1 MKNSKMYLSTGKTM
15 LLQGLL
21 FATLFSCQKEGLETQ
36 HSPESFEDVPTAT
49 GTISAAAI
57 SANLIYEENFEGSNP
72 FGTYVS
78 KHIATSY
85 GFTTVSSPLFDGK
98 KVGRFELRDTDPLSH
113 SGTRAEA
120 SFPTPSVSDLHRWY
134 SFAEY
139 FPSAQWKTDDADE
152 VLAQWHQGGGYSPSI
167 SLRGKNDH
175 LWLYVKPTPS
185 TTEKI
190 DLGAIPKDKW
200 NQFVFHIKHSSG
212 SDGILELYING
223 TKVYNRNGVTMYDL
237 AKYSASAPKL
247 KLGIYKS
254 NWNSS
259 TTKTNIRVVY
269 VDNVRIGNAKATYAE
284 MAAKGSTTETAP
296 PPTSTTPP
304 PTSTTP
310 PPTTTTPPPTTTSP
324 ITSFTLVSAHT
335 EKDVMTISD
344 GAKISLATIKKL
356 TGAYKVNIRANSNS
370 STVKSIKF
378 ELSGTQARAYTDKQ
392 APFAL
397 YDNSGTNY
405 YYGNW
410 NPPATGSYTLKAIPY
425 TTADGSGTA
434 GVSNSITFSFVN

>member
-1 MKNSKMYLSTGKTM
+1 M

-36 HSPESFEDVPTAT
+36 HSPESFEEVPTAT
-49 GTISAAAI
+49 GTISAAAT
-57 SANLIYEENFEGSNP
+57 ANIIYEENFEGSNP

-78 KHIATSY
+78 KQFATSY
-85 GFTTVSSPLFDGK
+85 GFTTVSTPLFDGK

-113 SGTRAEA
+113 SGTRAEV

-212 SDGILELYING
+212 SDGIIELYING
-223 TKVYNRNGVTMYDL
+223 NRVYNRTGVSMYDL
-237 AKYSASAPKL
+237 AKYGATAPKL

-254 NWNSS
+254 DWNSK
-259 TTKTNIRVVY
+259 TTKSNIRVVY
-269 VDNVRIGNAKATYAE
+269 VDNVRLGNSKATYAE
-284 MAAKGSTTETAP
+284 MAAKGSGTA
-296 PPTSTTPP
+296 TTPP

-310 PPTTTTPPPTTTSP
+310 PPTTTTPPPTSTTPTISP

-335 EKDVMTISD
+335 EKDVMTISN
-344 GAKISLATIKKL
+344 GASISLATIKKL
-356 TGAYKVNIRANSNS
+356 TGAHKLNIRANTNS
-370 STVKSIKF
+370 STVKSVKF
-378 ELSGTQARAYTDKQ
+378 ELSGAQSRVYTDKE
-392 APFAL
+392 AHFAL
-397 YDNSGTNY
+397 YDNSGSNY
-405 YYGNW
+405 YYGDW
-410 NPPATGSYTLKAIPY
+410 NPPATGSYTLKATPY
-425 TTADGSGTA
+425 TTADASGTA
-434 GVSNSITFSFVN
+434 GVSNSIIFSFVN